1 MVKNLPLICRNNVI
15 SLTLIFESR
24 FIFEFWVA
32 DMSLQD
38 KILGDQLI
46 FIVKVGELVQLS
58 LFLDLKLVL

>member
-1 MVKNLPLICRNNVI
+1 
-15 SLTLIFESR
+15 
-24 FIFEFWVA
+24 
-32 DMSLQD
+32 MSLQD